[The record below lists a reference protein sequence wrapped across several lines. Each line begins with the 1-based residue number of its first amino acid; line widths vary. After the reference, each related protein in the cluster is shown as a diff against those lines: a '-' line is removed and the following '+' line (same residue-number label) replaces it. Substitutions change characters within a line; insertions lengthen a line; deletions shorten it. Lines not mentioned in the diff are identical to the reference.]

1 MIVKSGFKNEWLLFA
16 AQQTALIPASF
27 WGRSQATLTNLG
39 SFRQSTVYPL
49 RWYFLPINVY
59 KKSNILENLVLPTSF
74 LRSLWTPPLLVGKF
88 NLMHNECKV
97 AGWCKSAYPTHFIK
111 VTCLSSRMDDVHGG
125 LFSRKNWPKNQLSDP
140 KYIHSFKCCSGNFL
154 FSVLK
159 LV

>member
-1 MIVKSGFKNEWLLFA
+1 MNDCFLRPSKLRWSPPPFGVDHKLRWQILALFD
-16 AQQTALIPASF
+16 
-27 WGRSQATLTNLG
+27 NLP
-39 SFRQSTVYPL
+39 STPL